1 MATSVAQ
8 LLLQDTAAT
17 GNARHTPCKRHLVMA
32 IMVAMANLMLAS
44 AGKLGAGA
52 AGPEGFQ
59 LIWPTVQAI
68 RDSVEGW
75 RGGASV
81 PGPAKN
87 VNKPFLQPYWHKCA
101 FLCAILHALA
111 SQLLLMLTYGITDVS
126 LAT

>member
-1 MATSVAQ
+1 MVR
-8 LLLQDTAAT
+8 LLVFA
-17 GNARHTPCKRHLVMA
+17 GN
-32 IMVAMANLMLAS
+32 
-44 AGKLGAGA
+44 LGAGA

-101 FLCAILHALA
+101 HSFVPIGM
-111 SQLLLMLTYGITDVS
+111 QLLLVPTAD
-126 LAT
+126 A